1 MLDWATAQDPA
12 IGKAPINSGSRG
24 SKIQNAGGDEIA
36 QAAKKKLKVWNMTDL
51 VDKNLHSWKTNMTLE
66 NANLK

>member
-36 QAAKKKLKVWNMTDL
+36 QAAKKKLKV
-51 VDKNLHSWKTNMTLE
+51 
-66 NANLK
+66 